1 MQTKAR
7 SIRRNRQYVCKA
19 KCEGSCV
26 VDKTHRNQCRACRL
40 RKCIQAGMN
49 KDAVQHERGPRNSTL
64 RRQMALF
71 FKDSE
76 PGSGPPPALPPVLDL
91 ALPKVSSSTASPP
104 RPAPPAHLVS
114 SPLHPPF
121 FFTTPLPKEP
131 CSLPPPLIFNS
142 PESVS
147 EYAARILFMTVTWI
161 KSVPAFTYLALKD
174 QLLLLE
180 ESWRELFVL
189 GAGEYFPPLDLTS
202 LLGDSME
209 TEDLVHEVKVFQE
222 TVVKLRHLQLDA
234 TEYNLLRAIVLFK
247 TAVQDG
253 TLCDVLSVT
262 SFQDQTQVIMHHSN
276 NDVFCASQLFRVVP
290 CVTSPLL
297 NPSRA
302 RRRLSNI
309 IVIMLCFCLSAVQ
322 DGTLCDVLSVTS
334 FQDQTQVIMHH
345 SNNDVFCAS
354 QLFRVV
360 PCVTSP
366 LLNPS
371 RARRRLSNIILFRMV
386 PCVMSS
392 LLRPSRTRRRLS
404 CIIVIMFYFCLSAVQ
419 GGTLCDVLSVAS
431 FQDQTQLFRVV
442 PCVMSPLLRP
452 SRTRRRLS
460 NTVVIMICFCLSAVQ
475 GGTLC
480 DVTSVASFQDQTQGG
495 TLCDVTSVASFQDQT
510 QLTLNHYVSSRYP
523 SQPYRFGKL
532 LLLLPSL
539 KAVSTSTI
547 EELFFRRTIGDI
559 PIVRLLCD
567 MYKTTFERSY
577 PFIPLHLSPSQ

>member
-1 MQTKAR
+1 
-7 SIRRNRQYVCKA
+7 
-19 KCEGSCV
+19 
-26 VDKTHRNQCRACRL
+26 
-40 RKCIQAGMN
+40 MN

-247 TAVQDG
+247 TAVQ
-253 TLCDVLSVT
+253 
-262 SFQDQTQVIMHHSN
+262 
-276 NDVFCASQLFRVVP
+276 
-290 CVTSPLL
+290 
-297 NPSRA
+297 
-302 RRRLSNI
+302 
-309 IVIMLCFCLSAVQ
+309 
-322 DGTLCDVLSVTS
+322 
-334 FQDQTQVIMHH
+334 
-345 SNNDVFCAS
+345 
-354 QLFRVV
+354 
-360 PCVTSP
+360 
-366 LLNPS
+366 
-371 RARRRLSNIILFRMV
+371 
-386 PCVMSS
+386 
-392 LLRPSRTRRRLS
+392 
-404 CIIVIMFYFCLSAVQ
+404 
-419 GGTLCDVLSVAS
+419 
-431 FQDQTQLFRVV
+431 
-442 PCVMSPLLRP
+442 
-452 SRTRRRLS
+452 
-460 NTVVIMICFCLSAVQ
+460 
-475 GGTLC
+475 
-480 DVTSVASFQDQTQGG
+480 GG